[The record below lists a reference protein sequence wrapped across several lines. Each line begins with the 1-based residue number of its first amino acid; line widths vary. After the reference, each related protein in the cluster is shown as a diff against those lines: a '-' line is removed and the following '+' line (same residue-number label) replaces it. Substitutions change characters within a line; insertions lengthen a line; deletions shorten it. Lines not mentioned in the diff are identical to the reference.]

1 MAPRKPSP
9 QPAPPAGGP
18 PEFLR
23 FSADLTTPVRAFLAL
38 VPRAAEGFL
47 LESVAGGERQA
58 RYSFLGLDPLE
69 VLEAGPRGA
78 ALRREGV
85 RISLPGPPLA
95 ALDRWLASFP
105 AFGRE
110 GLPFLAQAVG
120 AVDFS
125 AFALAEPSLAPAF
138 RGSRS
143 NAVLLGRFGT
153 GLVLDHALQEGLL
166 YGFPRPGERR
176 EDLRRR
182 LRRLRDRLSG
192 PVAAPR
198 SGAGW
203 KPSLRP
209 RKEHFLKNVEA
220 AKEAIARGDA
230 YQIVLSEPFGGHY
243 DGDPFDL
250 YRRLRRLNPS
260 PYHFFLSLGGR
271 CLLGASPEMLVRA
284 EPEEV
289 LTVPIAGTRPRG
301 KTAEE
306 DRRLEAALRADPKE
320 RAEHA
325 MLVDLSRND
334 LGRVCLPGTVEV
346 PVREAVER
354 YSHVLHLVS
363 EVRGIPDGAEP
374 LLRAFWSTFPAGT
387 VSGAPKIRAAEI
399 LRRLEGADRRSY
411 GGAVLLV
418 DPPRRLEACIAIRCL
433 ETEGGRV
440 HFRSG
445 AGIVADSEREAE
457 WEEIH
462 HKAGAVLAALENRET
477 SRTTGAAR
485 AAGGLSP

>member
-1 MAPRKPSP
+1 MAPKKPDPHPPLSP
-9 QPAPPAGGP
+9 SGAP
-18 PEFLR
+18 EVLR

-38 VPRAAEGFL
+38 VPPGAEGFL

-58 RYSFLGLDPLE
+58 RFSFLGLDPLE
-69 VLEAGPRGA
+69 VLEAGLGGA
-78 ALRREGV
+78 ALRRGRL
-85 RISLPGPPLA
+85 RIPLPGPPLP

-105 AFGRE
+105 VFGRE
-110 GLPFLAQAVG
+110 GLPFLGQAVG
-120 AVDFS
+120 SVDFS

-138 RGSRS
+138 RGCRK
-143 NAVLLGRFGT
+143 APVLLGRFGT

-176 EDLRRR
+176 EDLLRR
-182 LRRLRDRLSG
+182 LRTLRDRLSG
-192 PVAAPR
+192 PVVLPSPGAPWKAA
-198 SGAGW
+198 
-203 KPSLRP
+203 LRP
-209 RKEHFLKNVEA
+209 RKERFLRNVAA

-230 YQIVLSEPFGGHY
+230 YQIVLSEPFAGRF

-284 EPEEV
+284 EPGEV

-301 KTAEE
+301 RTAEE

-363 EVRGIPDGAEP
+363 EVRGVPDGAAP

-399 LRRLEGADRRSY
+399 LRRLEGGDRRAY

-418 DPPRRLEACIAIRCL
+418 DPPHRLEACIAIRCL
-433 ETEGGRV
+433 EMERGRV
-440 HFRSG
+440 YFRSG
-445 AGIVADSEREAE
+445 AGIVADSEPEAE

-462 HKAGAVLAALENRET
+462 HKAGAVLAALEQREA
-477 SRTTGAAR
+477 RGGAE
-485 AAGGLSP
+485 AAEAVGGLVP